1 MPCIK
6 TKNGYKIKRSKGGF
20 YPKVYKSLKAC
31 KERVIQ
37 MEIHKK
43 K

>member
-6 TKNGYKIKRSKGGF
+6 TSKGGYRIKRGNAPGT

-31 KERVIQ
+31 QERVKQIKT
-37 MEIHKK
+37 HS
-43 K
+43 